1 MEFFQTF
8 AAAATTSF
16 WNFAVALIIIA
27 ICAKFITDV
36 VKYIL
41 IFLGFILSLFVP
53 EYRTV
58 MSVYL
63 MTKLLPNDL
72 EELQEKIQ
80 EKLNNQTE
88 VTDN

>member
-1 MEFFQTF
+1 MEFFQTL
-8 AAAATTSF
+8 ANTATLSF
-16 WNFAVALIIIA
+16 WNFAIALIA
-27 ICAKFITDV
+27 IMVCAKFITDV

-41 IFLGFILSLFVP
+41 IFFGFILSLFVP

-63 MTKLLPNDL
+63 MTKLFPNDL

-80 EKLNNQTE
+80 ETLKTQSSDE
-88 VTDN
+88 Q